1 MDSLKSKYDIEETLS
16 GGQSIVYKAHDR
28 VLDRLVAIKTPNES
42 VLSDPH
48 KLEKFI
54 EEGRKMARLKD
65 ENVLRVLHFVEQH
78 EIDEKCYL
86 ITEWMDQTLQETL
99 QNADLDID
107 TATSILTRVLKGLHA
122 LHNAGI
128 VHRDLKP
135 SNIYLS
141 ADGHDVRIADLG
153 IASDVGAEETLTA
166 TPKYIAPEIYQ
177 ADSEVDRR
185 SDLYS
190 LGMLAYEMFLGRE
203 RFAQVFSEV
212 LNTDSDRTRNARW
225 LNWHLDSGRKVP
237 PLKELLPGIPE
248 KYSDIVERMMA
259 KDPAAR
265 FSSADEILRE
275 LGEIHQSNNATFK
288 PLPIPGGNEG
298 KTKQKSWRILLQPR
312 WLMLISSLIVA
323 LIIAILFPY
332 SNGDIK
338 LADEAYNAATAAKNK
353 AIKAGA
359 KIPPVI
365 GEFNLGTKLGKSAA
379 EFYNL
384 RKFDLCVIDF
394 ENAILLFEQS
404 EQLAWQRRIEKA
416 RTEADD
422 KRALAVVAKAGEPD
436 PVAAYKEAQTRIAE
450 AGSAKDKQ
458 QYAVSEESYI
468 QAGALY
474 ISAIAQALQR
484 RVEQARAKAKAVH
497 ESVPEEHINLVE
509 KYSANYIDAGKAW
522 ALAEDQREKKQQMR
536 AIEEYAKSASSYQA
550 ALGDIPTLLAWKRML
565 GVRASVIEAGVK
577 PSNPDF
583 ILAEQFRQQ
592 GLEAFNKHDMRQ
604 AEPLFDKATTSY
616 QMSIE
621 SAQKLAQENLQG
633 KAQLGSTKEEID
645 AAMALCRQHVKSCKR
660 EWYTSEKLHEVELKP
675 FIIDQMEVSN
685 AQFSE
690 FVKATGYVTD
700 AEKNGASM
708 HWLDGASIK
717 IKGYNWKNPL
727 GLDSSYLELPDY
739 PVVHVSQAD
748 ATAYCRWNNQR
759 LPSEDEW
766 EYSARGKAHRIFP
779 WGDEWNGEYA
789 VWNTGKMG
797 SVKQPHQ
804 GATPEGIINH
814 SGNVW
819 EWTNTF
825 EGNRI
830 VLKGGSWSE
839 TNPANLRAAVRRIE
853 DPGTT
858 HSDDGFRCVTDVNS
872 WPER

>member
-1 MDSLKSKYDIEETLS
+1 MESLKSKYDIEETLS
-16 GGQSIVYKAHDR
+16 GGQSIIYKAHDR
-28 VLDRLVAIKTPNES
+28 ALDRLVAIKTPNES

-86 ITEWMDQTLQETL
+86 ITEWMDQTLEETL
-99 QNADLDID
+99 KNADLDID
-107 TATSILTRVLKGLHA
+107 TATSILTRILKGLHA

-177 ADSEVDRR
+177 AGSEVDRR

-190 LGMLAYEMFLGRE
+190 LGILAYEMFLGRDQ
-203 RFAQVFSEV
+203 FAQAFSEI

-225 LNWHLDSGRKVP
+225 LNWHLDTARKVP

-275 LGEIHQSNNATFK
+275 LGEIHQSNSNAFE
-288 PLPIPGGNEG
+288 PLPIPGKNTGES
-298 KTKQKSWRILLQPR
+298 KQKSWRILLQPR
-312 WLMLISSLIVA
+312 WLILIFSLILA
-323 LIIAILFPY
+323 LIIAIFYPY
-332 SNGDIK
+332 SSGDRN
-338 LADEAYNAATAAKNK
+338 LADEAFNAATAAKNK

-359 KIPPVI
+359 EIPPVI
-365 GEFNLGTKLGKSAA
+365 NEFNLGVKSGVSAA
-379 EFYNL
+379 ELYNT
-384 RKFDLCVIDF
+384 RDYDLCILDF
-394 ENAILLFEQS
+394 EKAISLFEQS
-404 EQLAWQRRIEKA
+404 EQSAWQRRVEKVRA
-416 RTEADD
+416 EANNKRELAINAKAAEPEPVEAYTEAQ
-422 KRALAVVAKAGEPD
+422 KQYTKAGL
-436 PVAAYKEAQTRIAE
+436 AM
-450 AGSAKDKQ
+450 DKQ
-458 QYAVSEESYI
+458 QYAASEDGYI
-468 QAGALY
+468 QAGKLY
-474 ISAIAQALQR
+474 ISAIPQALQR
-484 RVEQARAKAKAVH
+484 RLEQARDKATAAHDAV
-497 ESVPEEHINLVE
+497 PDEHISLVE
-509 KYSANYIDAGKAW
+509 KYSSNYIDAGKTW
-522 ALAEDQREKKQQMR
+522 GLAEQQREKKQYLP
-536 AIEEYAKSASSYQA
+536 AIEGYEKSASSYQA
-550 ALGDIPTLLAWKRML
+550 ALGDIPALAAWKRML
-565 GVRASVIEAGVK
+565 NTRASVIEAGVK
-577 PSNPDF
+577 ATNPDF
-583 ILAEQFRQQ
+583 ILAEQFREQ
-592 GLEAFNKHDMRQ
+592 GLAAYDKNDMAQ
-604 AEPLFDKATTSY
+604 AEPLFNQATASY
-616 QMSIE
+616 QMAIE
-621 SAQKLAQENLQG
+621 SSQKLAQENLQG
-633 KAQLGSTKEEID
+633 KAQLGSTEEEINT
-645 AAMALCRQHVKSCKR
+645 AMALCHQYIKGCKR
-660 EWYTSEKLHEVELKP
+660 EWYASEELHEVQLKP
-675 FIIDQMEVSN
+675 FIIDETEVSN

-700 AEKNGASM
+700 AEKSGASM
-708 HWLDGASIK
+708 HWLHGVSIT
-717 IKGYNWKNPL
+717 INDYSWKNPL
-727 GLDSSYLELPDY
+727 GSDSSYLELPDY

-748 ATAYCRWNNQR
+748 AIAYCSWKNQR

-766 EYSARGKAHRIFP
+766 EYSARGKAHRMFP
-779 WGDEWNGEYA
+779 WGDKWTEEYV
-789 VWNTGKMG
+789 VWNTANMG
-797 SVKQPHQ
+797 PVKQPQQ
-804 GATPEGIINH
+804 GATPEGIINL

-825 EGNRI
+825 EGDRI

-858 HSDDGFRCVTDVNS
+858 HSDDGFRCVSDVNS